1 MRFLPIVLVVFAV
14 SCASRSL
21 PLSRVVTPCA
31 SDPSLRGTWTD
42 TRMTQFG
49 PAWVK
54 LSLEPDCTSRMR
66 IQLLW
71 LRITESAGYHTADG
85 VLIFERA
92 SGDTRWPYEV
102 AGNRLGLREAR
113 DETHSYTR
121 PGH

>member
-92 SGDTRWPYEV
+92 SGDTRWP
-102 AGNRLGLREAR
+102 
-113 DETHSYTR
+113 
-121 PGH
+121 